1 MGNPKA
7 FLEIHRQEAGYRP
20 IHDRIHDFGEVEQTL
35 STHLRR
41 EQASRCM
48 DCGVPFCHWA
58 CPLGNKAPEWNDA
71 LYKGDWELAYRL
83 LNRTNPFP
91 EFTGRIC
98 PALCEKACVL
108 NRFNHEPTTNRED
121 EAAIT
126 EMAFQEGFVTPR
138 TDIKRNGKTV
148 AVIGAGPAGLTCAND
163 LNQMGFTVT
172 VFEKNEAAGGLL
184 RYGIPNF
191 KLNKAIIDRR
201 IKLME
206 QEGIEFKFGVEFRVE
221 SVESSEKS
229 VECRVES
236 VEFAT
241 ASDGSIERTAVA
253 NSKLYTLNSQLS
265 NYDAI
270 VIATGTP
277 TARDLK
283 APGRELKGVHFALEL
298 LSQQNRVLAGME
310 FLPEASGKAERS
322 KDERIT
328 AKGKDV
334 LVIGG
339 GDTGSDCIGTAHR
352 QGCKS
357 VTQIEIMP
365 KPVEGPED
373 PQNPWPNWPRT
384 LKTTSSHE
392 EGCTRRWNI
401 NTLEFLGE
409 NGKLTGVKV
418 QEIDWKPNPEGGR
431 PIMVEKGQPEII
443 KAELCLLAMGFLK
456 PEHPEYPENVFVCGD
471 AQNGASLV
479 VRAMASGR
487 QAAERVAKAFTS

>member
-7 FLEIHRQEAGYRP
+7 FLTIPRQEAGYRP
-20 IHDRIHDFGEVEQTL
+20 VHDRIHDFGEVEQTL
-35 STHLRR
+35 NSKDRR
-41 EQASRCM
+41 TQASRCM

-58 CPLGNKAPEWNDA
+58 CPLGNKPPEWNDA
-71 LYKGDWELAYRL
+71 LYKGDYELAYRL
-83 LNRTNPFP
+83 LNATNDFP

-108 NRFNHEPTTNRED
+108 NLTIHEPTTNRED

-126 EMAFQEGFVTPR
+126 EMAFQENFVRIAQPE
-138 TDIKRNGKTV
+138 RNGKKV
-148 AVIGAGPAGLTCAND
+148 AVIGAGPAGLVAANQ
-163 LNQMGFTVT
+163 LNLKGYSVT
-172 VFEKNEAAGGLL
+172 VFEKNEAPGGLL

-201 IKLME
+201 INVLVK
-206 QEGIEFKFGVEFRVE
+206 EGIVFKYNQDIDV
-221 SVESSEKS
+221 
-229 VECRVES
+229 
-236 VEFAT
+236 T
-241 ASDGSIERTAVA
+241 
-253 NSKLYTLNSQLS
+253 KLPEGF
-265 NYDAI
+265 DAY
-270 VIATGTP
+270 VICTGTP

-283 APGRELKGVHFALEL
+283 IPGRELKGVYFALEM
-298 LSQQNRVLAGME
+298 LSQQNRVLAGIE
-310 FLPEASGKAERS
+310 YKKEELVN
-322 KDERIT
+322 

-365 KPVEGPED
+365 RPVEGPCD
-373 PQNPWPNWPRT
+373 PKNPWPEYPRT

-401 NTLEFLGE
+401 NSLEFLGKD
-409 NGKLTGVKV
+409 GKLTGVKV

-431 PIMVEKGQPEII
+431 PLMVEKGKPEVI
-443 KAELCLLAMGFLK
+443 KCEMVLLAMGFLK
-456 PEHPEYPENVFVCGD
+456 PEQPKFADNVFVAGD
-471 AQNGASLV
+471 AANGASLV

-487 QAAERVAKAFTS
+487 KAAHDVDIFLSK